1 MLQCLLREWK
11 HAQARHGITKASTIF
26 FGGGTPSLMPLELI
40 ETLVR
45 EIGGDVKVKTNI
57 STEAENRSVTNS
69 PVVFINRAIIPSV
82 KFPK

>member
-1 MLQCLLREWK
+1 
-11 HAQARHGITKASTIF
+11 
-26 FGGGTPSLMPLELI
+26 MPLELI

-69 PVVFINRAIIPSV
+69 PVVFINRAIIPIV